1 MNRLRE
7 KLLYLIR
14 LLPEIHKEPLNS
26 VIREQTTQLKNEQP
40 WLVWLSG
47 LSANLQTKR
56 SLVRFPVRAHAWVAG
71 QVPSRWQVRG
81 NHTLMYL
88 SLSFSLPYSKSKINK
103 NLFKKW
109 AKDLKR
115 QVTKEDS

>member
-56 SLVRFPVRAHAWVAG
+56 SLVRFPVRAYAWGCGLGPKRKALERQPHIDV
-71 QVPSRWQVRG
+71 
-81 NHTLMYL
+81 
-88 SLSFSLPYSKSKINK
+88 SLPVF
-103 NLFKKW
+103 LPP
-109 AKDLKR
+109 LL
-115 QVTKEDS
+115 